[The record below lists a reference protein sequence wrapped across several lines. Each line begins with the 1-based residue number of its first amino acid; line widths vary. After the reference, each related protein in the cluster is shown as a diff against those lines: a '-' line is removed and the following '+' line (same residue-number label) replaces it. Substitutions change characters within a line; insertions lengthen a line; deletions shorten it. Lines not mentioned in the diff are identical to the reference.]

1 MRAGELR
8 ERVTVQAAAVSR
20 DDFGAEVLTWLD
32 GPTVWAKVTAKSGRE
47 PVLADRPVMLVGYE
61 ITIRLGVAVSQK
73 HRLMWRGKVLGIDAV
88 NLLPGA
94 GLVTL
99 LCTEADVLGAVV
111 GGLAGLDFSQADA
124 SQYVALL

>member
-8 ERVTVQAAAVSR
+8 ERVTVQAATVSR
-20 DDFGAEVLTWLD
+20 DDFGAEVITWAD
-32 GPTVWAKVTAKSGRE
+32 VATVWAKVLVKSGRE

-61 ITIRLGVAVSQK
+61 VTIRLGVAVSQK
-73 HRLMWRGKVLGIDAV
+73 HRLMWRGKVLDIDAV

-99 LCTEADVLGAVV
+99 LCSEADVLG
-111 GGLAGLDFSQADA
+111 GGSPA
-124 SQYVALL
+124 